1 MRDLTEIITKL
12 RMEMNNEAP
21 LEKKFKKI
29 ITEIQQFYIG
39 AFQVTE
45 NEVAM
50 FLTDKEKSV
59 LSFACPEYLVNA
71 GMIPVT
77 STEAIVSNI
86 FRTGRT
92 VIING
97 FSQQKHLSVFEIIPM
112 PDKQIA
118 PIWKMI
124 GALIQVEGE
133 KIGVIEISKRG
144 PEILEVGED
153 FTQNDVEFLS
163 SSVEILAP
171 YIQKYMP
178 EDFKGQLR

>member
-1 MRDLTEIITKL
+1 MQDLTEIITKL
-12 RMEMNNEAP
+12 RMEMGSEDP
-21 LEKKFKKI
+21 PDIKFKKI
-29 ITEIQQFYIG
+29 IKEIQKFYMG
-39 AFQVTE
+39 AFNVTE

-59 LSFACPEYLVNA
+59 LSFACPDYLVNA

-133 KIGVIEISKRG
+133 KIGVMEISRRG

-153 FTQNDVEFLS
+153 FTQSDLEFLS
-163 SSVEILAP
+163 SSIEKLAP
-171 YIQKYMP
+171 YINKLIP
-178 EDFKGQLR
+178 DDFKGQLR

>member
-12 RMEMNNEAP
+12 RMEMGSEDAP
-21 LEKKFKKI
+21 EVKFKKI
-29 ITEIQQFYIG
+29 VADIQQFYMDVY
-39 AFQVTE
+39 QVTE

-112 PDKQIA
+112 PDKKVA

-124 GALIQVEGE
+124 GALIQVDGE

-163 SSVEILAP
+163 SSIEKLAP
-171 YIQKYMP
+171 YIHKFMP